1 MKVTVVDEHHHAMK
15 PYWNQSQKNMALLH
29 FDSHPDMVPSWNM
42 TKKSVECLCA
52 HKCTNRKTLLE
63 ENSIETWIPT
73 LVLEGYV
80 NCVIWVC
87 GQWCTQ
93 LPQGTYHLLV
103 GTHQNRVKIARND
116 GKTGD
121 LPYFGDE
128 EQVAPSKL
136 SCALPWKLHVI
147 KSVKDTNRLQSLLQ
161 GRPFTLD
168 IDEDYFSVNN
178 PFGERIRQY
187 FGSSVHATVE
197 KIGKWKVHDEYKY
210 YDQLKSILHGKNV
223 SGDMANLIQKGNP
236 YAMAKKLLNKNTKH
250 FKNLLLDAIEH
261 THLPH
266 HITPMGD
273 ILDMLRNIE
282 TLLKKLPKPRLIT
295 VATSRED
302 EYTPELQA
310 LDMYNH
316 TISMLKRAYGA
327 VQVIRLDKVHGLSV

>member
-15 PYWNQSQKNMALLH
+15 PYWKQYKKNMTLLH

-42 TKKSVECLCA
+42 TKASVQCLCA
-52 HKCTNRKTLLE
+52 HKCTDRKKLLE

-80 NCVIWVC
+80 DCVIWVC
-87 GQWCTQ
+87 GPWCTQ
-93 LPQGTYHLLV
+93 LPEGTYQLLV
-103 GTHQNRVKIARND
+103 GTHEDRVKIARND
-116 GKTGD
+116 GKKTD

-128 EQVAPSKL
+128 DQVAPSKL
-136 SCALPWKLHVI
+136 SCAVPWTLHVA
-147 KSVKDTNRLQSLLQ
+147 KSVHGLASLLQ
-161 GRPFTLD
+161 GKPFALD

-187 FGSSVHATVE
+187 FGPSVHATIE
-197 KIGKWKVHDEYKY
+197 KIGTWEVHDEYKY
-210 YDQLKSILHGKNV
+210 YKQLKLILQGNKKV
-223 SGDMANLIQKGNP
+223 DGDMQNLIQKNGNP
-236 YAMAKKLLNKNTKH
+236 YTMAKKLVNKQH
-250 FKNLLLDAIEH
+250 ISPFKDLLMDAIEH

-266 HITPMGD
+266 ITPMGD
-273 ILDMLRNIE
+273 ILTMLGAIE
-282 TLLKKLPKPRLIT
+282 TLLKKLPHPRLIT

-316 TISMLKRAYGA
+316 TIKMLKRVYKKLN
-327 VQVIRLDKVHGLSV
+327 VERLDKVHGFSV